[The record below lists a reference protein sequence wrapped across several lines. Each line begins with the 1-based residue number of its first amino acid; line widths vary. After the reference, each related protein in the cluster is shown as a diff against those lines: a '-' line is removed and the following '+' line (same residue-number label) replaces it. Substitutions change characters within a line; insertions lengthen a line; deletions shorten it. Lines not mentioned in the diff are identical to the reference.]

1 MNSQLASQ
9 DFLKG
14 KLKNYLSKRNRSA
27 RIFGSQQSVP
37 HIYPKTIEQR
47 RKEKQMAV
55 ARVCK
60 TSHKYSRASRKRSK
74 ETAPQNENLKVN
86 EMSVQQ
92 TDI

>member
-37 HIYPKTIEQR
+37 HIYPKTIE
-47 RKEKQMAV
+47 
-55 ARVCK
+55 
-60 TSHKYSRASRKRSK
+60 
-74 ETAPQNENLKVN
+74 
-86 EMSVQQ
+86 
-92 TDI
+92 